1 MKIQQDLRIGLDKTA
16 REAKSMATGTTNFA
30 EVMDT
35 SREKLQMDEFQQ
47 LLSRIDEAGSRLAR
61 SRNLKDL
68 SKFKSLVKQFV
79 KQTVEYGMK
88 NKQSQSFD
96 RFGESRKLNIVE
108 TIDKKL
114 ADLTDACLRKEQPAL
129 DILGKI
135 GEVKG
140 LLINLYT

>member
-47 LLSRIDEAGSRLAR
+47 LLSQIDEAGSRLAR
-61 SRNLKDL
+61 SRSLKDL

-129 DILGKI
+129 YILGKI

>member
-47 LLSRIDEAGSRLAR
+47 LFSQIDEAGSRLAR
-61 SRNLKDL
+61 SRSLKDL

>member
-47 LLSRIDEAGSRLAR
+47 LLSQIDEAGSRLAR